1 MPIEVKL
8 VVVSWSASEDQDGDV
23 SDVEVEIAVG
33 EGGEATPEYTLN
45 GTVAWDG
52 FLALSNLFRIERE
65 DYFMMFHY

>member
-45 GTVAWDG
+45 GTVA
-52 FLALSNLFRIERE
+52 
-65 DYFMMFHY
+65 

>member
-33 EGGEATPEYTLN
+33 EGGEAAPEDALK
-45 GTVAWDG
+45 GTIA
-52 FLALSNLFRIERE
+52 
-65 DYFMMFHY
+65 